1 MSTLEVATKFVEA
14 FSAKDKVAVE
24 SLMADGV
31 LLDGPFPLGRKEG
44 PKKAAGAL
52 MNVGKLGVKI
62 EAPELVGDEVVS
74 QVKSPAGAMIIVFT
88 SSGDLVSQIDVRQ
101 P

>member
-14 FSAKDKVAVE
+14 FSAKDKAAVE
-24 SLMADGV
+24 SLMTDDV
-31 LLDGPFPLGRKEG
+31 VLDGPFPLGRKEG

-62 EAPELVGDEVVS
+62 ETPELVEDAVVS
-74 QVKSPAGAMIIVFT
+74 QVKSPAGTMVLVFT
-88 SSGDLVSQIDVRQ
+88 ATGDLVSQIDVRQ
-101 P
+101 A